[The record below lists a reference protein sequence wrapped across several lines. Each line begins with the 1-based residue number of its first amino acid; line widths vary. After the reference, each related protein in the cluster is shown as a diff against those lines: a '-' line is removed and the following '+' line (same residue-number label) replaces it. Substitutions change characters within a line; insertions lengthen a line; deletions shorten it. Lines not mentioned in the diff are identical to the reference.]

1 MEFLIIW
8 IMLGALSGFIA
19 SQKGHSGVAWFVIGI
34 VGGVFAVIA
43 SMFLKQKDE

>member
-1 MEFLIIW
+1 MEFLVIW

-19 SQKGHSGVAWFVIGI
+19 SQKGHSGVAWFAIGM
-34 VGGVFAVIA
+34 VGGGFAVIA